1 MAAATDAAPD
11 DDAKPAKGGKK
22 GLIFGLLAGL
32 VMGGAG
38 FFLVW
43 SGMVDP
49 TGGGHEGEA
58 ETAAAEA
65 PVFAFVPMEPIMIS
79 LPPGASARH
88 LRFVGQLEVD
98 PAHQAEVAG
107 LMPRILDTL
116 NTYLR
121 AVDVKDLEN
130 PASIQMIRAQM
141 LRRVQVV
148 TGEGRIRDLLI
159 TEFILN

>member
-1 MAAATDAAPD
+1 MAAATEATPD

-22 GLIFGLLAGL
+22 GLIFGLLAGV
-32 VMGGAG
+32 VMGGVG

-43 SGMVDP
+43 SGIVDP
-49 TGGGHEGEA
+49 AGHGEGGEEKA
-58 ETAAAEA
+58 AAAEA

-79 LPPGASARH
+79 LPPGSSARH

-98 PAHQAEVAG
+98 PAHQAEVTG
-107 LMPRILDTL
+107 MMPRILDTL

-159 TEFILN
+159 AEFILN